1 VSAADARTSSVPP
14 ASEVALLHGITANV
28 AVAVVGGAPQLVS
41 RVAVALRREGLAAHV
56 EDGGR
61 GGFSLDRFQRRPD
74 VVVLTARD
82 RGAAAADAHAIRR
95 AVQGAHVVLLL
106 AGDATQDV
114 RPLLD
119 AGIDGVVLEPELET
133 TLGVVVRAVCAGLVT
148 VPRALRHGVELPAFS
163 HRERQILSLVL
174 AGLTNAE
181 IAARLYVAE
190 STVKSHLT
198 TVFRRLGVRSRRE
211 AVAVVLSAEESL
223 RRAVLEA
230 QPPRD
235 PQPQL
240 SARPRG
246 FRSA

>member
-1 VSAADARTSSVPP
+1 VPP
-14 ASEVALLHGITANV
+14 TTEAALLHGVSASV

-41 RVAVALRREGLAAHV
+41 RVAATLRREGLAPHV

-61 GGFSLDRFQRRPD
+61 GGFSLDRLQRRPD
-74 VVVLTARD
+74 VVVLAAHD

-95 AVQGAHVVLLL
+95 TVLDTHVVLLL
-106 AGDATQDV
+106 ADDAPQDV

-119 AGIDGVVLEPELET
+119 AGIDGVVLERELEA
-133 TLGVVVRAVCAGLVT
+133 TLGVVVRAACAGLVT

-163 HRERQILSLVL
+163 HRERQILRLL
-174 AGLTNAE
+174 LDGLTNAE
-181 IAARLYVAE
+181 IAARLYIAE

-211 AVAVVLSAEESL
+211 AMAVVLGAEESL
-223 RRAVLEA
+223 RRAVLAAE
-230 QPPRD
+230 PSPD
-235 PQPQL
+235 PQKEL

>member
-1 VSAADARTSSVPP
+1 MSVARARTPSVPP
-14 ASEVALLHGITANV
+14 AADVALLHRITTNV

-41 RVAVALRREGLAAHV
+41 RVAAALRREGLAAHV

-61 GGFSLDRFQRRPD
+61 CFSLDRLQRRPD

-82 RGAAAADAHAIRR
+82 RGAAAAEAHVIRR
-95 AVQGAHVVLLL
+95 TVQATHVVLLL
-106 AGDATQDV
+106 ADDAPQDV

-119 AGIDGVVLEPELET
+119 AGVDGVVLERELEA

-148 VPRALRHGVELPAFS
+148 VPRVLRHGVDLPAFS

-181 IAARLYVAE
+181 IATRLYIAE

-223 RRAVLEA
+223 RRAVLDV

-235 PQPQL
+235 PQHEL
-240 SARPRG
+240 SARSRG